1 MTKTR
6 TARAA
11 NGRRS
16 RRWIWPPAV
25 VGLLLA
31 GGAWAYGGSIRGNAD
46 AGTAYM
52 ARVACSC
59 RFVAGR
65 SLEDCARDKLDGM
78 ELITLVEDGE
88 AMSVTARFPLVA
100 AHTANYRKGYG
111 CVLERWQD

>member
-11 NGRRS
+11 TARRS
-16 RRWIWPPAV
+16 RRLIWPLAV

-31 GGAWAYGGSIRGNAD
+31 GGAWAFGGSIKGNAE

-78 ELITLVEDGE
+78 ELITLVDDEE
-88 AMSVTARFPLVA
+88 AKSVTARFPLVA
-100 AHTANYRKGYG
+100 ANTAVYRRGYG
-111 CVLERWQD
+111 CVLEPWED

>member
-1 MTKTR
+1 MTKARTTR
-6 TARAA
+6 APSGHRA
-11 NGRRS
+11 
-16 RRWIWPPAV
+16 RRWIWPLAV

-31 GGAWAYGGSIRGNAD
+31 GGVWAYGGSIKGNAE

-78 ELITLVEDGE
+78 ALITLVDDEE
-88 AMSVTARFPLVA
+88 AKSVTARFPLVA
-100 AHTANYRKGYG
+100 ANKASYRKGYG
-111 CVLERWQD
+111 CVLETWED

>member
-11 NGRRS
+11 SGRRS
-16 RRWIWPPAV
+16 RRWIWPLAV
-25 VGLLLA
+25 VGMLLA
-31 GGAWAYGGSIRGNAD
+31 GGAWAYGGSIKGNAE

-65 SLEDCARDKLDGM
+65 SLEDCAKDKLGGM
-78 ELITLVEDGE
+78 ALITLVDDEE
-88 AMSVTARFPLVA
+88 AKSVTARFPLVA
-100 AHTANYRKGYG
+100 ADTASFREGYG
-111 CVLERWQD
+111 CVLETWED

>member
-6 TARAA
+6 TARTAA
-11 NGRRS
+11 GRRS
-16 RRWIWPPAV
+16 RRWIWPLA
-25 VGLLLA
+25 LLALMLA
-31 GGAWAYGGSIRGNAD
+31 GGAWAFGGSIKGNAE

-78 ELITLVEDGE
+78 ALITLVDDEE
-88 AMSVTARFPLVA
+88 AKSVTARFPLVA
-100 AHTANYRKGYG
+100 ANTARYRKGFG
-111 CVLERWQD
+111 CVLEAWEG